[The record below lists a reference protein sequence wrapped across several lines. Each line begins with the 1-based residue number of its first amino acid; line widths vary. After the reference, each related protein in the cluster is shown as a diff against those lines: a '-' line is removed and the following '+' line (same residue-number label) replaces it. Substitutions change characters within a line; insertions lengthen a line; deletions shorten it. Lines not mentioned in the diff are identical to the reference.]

1 MPLPVSF
8 FSMKVADNT
17 LKNNGLPETASF
29 RVPITTI
36 SAANFAAIDAAIT
49 TLVAAVDGLII
60 GVVNRRTTE
69 SYTSTATNPAPSTDP
84 LAQRENKW
92 LVRYHDSVNGQ
103 PFQVSLPTADL
114 SLHMA
119 NSEFVDL
126 TVNPGLAFKTAFE
139 AVVVAPNDAAH
150 SVVVDSLQFVGRN
163 T

>member
-17 LKNNGLPETASF
+17 LKSNGRPETASF

-36 SAANFAAIDAAIT
+36 TAGNFAATDTAITAFVAAI
-49 TLVAAVDGLII
+49 DGLIL

-69 SYTSTATNPAPSTDP
+69 AFTSTATNPGPSSDP

-92 LVRYHDSVNGQ
+92 LVRYHDAVNGQ

-126 TVNPGLAFKTAFE
+126 TAGVGLAFKTASE
-139 AVVVAPNDAAH
+139 AVMVSPNDSAH
-150 SVVVDSLQFVGRN
+150 SIVIDSLQFVGRN